1 MLPLGFFQF
10 TLAAAMGAALTALE
24 EVPEQALSPDLK
36 GDLWLAWVRLVA
48 LALEQR
54 NKAYSEQFE

>member
-24 EVPEQALSPDLK
+24 EVPEQRFLRTLREIFGLLGYDL
-36 GDLWLAWVRLVA
+36 
-48 LALEQR
+48 
-54 NKAYSEQFE
+54 